1 MQNSKNLI
9 GMSVVGQEDGTD
21 LGRVRDLIFDHEA
34 NQVLALIVGEKDLF
48 GLIEA
53 TIVPWREVQS
63 VGEDTVLARNIN
75 SRVPLRHEGRARE
88 LAETHRDT
96 ILSGT
101 QLLTVDGQHLGTLAD
116 LIIDESSGHVVG
128 YEVSTG
134 FIADTMRGKRFL
146 PGSTDVTIGKDA
158 AIVPSDAVEDLQRRP
173 GNL

>member
-1 MQNSKNLI
+1 MRNSKNLI
-9 GMSVVGQEDGTD
+9 GMPVVGQADGTD
-21 LGRVRDLIFDHEA
+21 LGRVRDLIFDHET
-34 NQVLALIVGEKDLF
+34 NQVLALVVSEKDLF

-53 TIVPWREVQS
+53 TIVPWREVES
-63 VGEDTVLARNIN
+63 VGHDTVLARNVN

-101 QLLTVDGQHLGTLAD
+101 QILTADGKHLGTLAD
-116 LIIDESSGHVVG
+116 LIIDESSGHVLG

-134 FIADTMRGKRFL
+134 FIAETLHGKQFL

-158 AIVPSDAVEDLQRRP
+158 AIVPTSAIDDLQPRLT
-173 GNL
+173 N